1 MRYELGYVDTLL
13 RYCLLCI
20 IFIAEQYLE
29 VSAQI
34 TPQSSGTTLS

>member
-13 RYCLLCI
+13 RYLL
-20 IFIAEQYLE
+20 FIAEQYLK

-34 TPQSSGTTLS
+34 TVSGTTLS